1 MVEPDHICWGGE
13 HRHACSH
20 TLDVRDLYA
29 TYGKTDALRGIS
41 FSTHCG
47 HTLALIGPNGA
58 GKSTLINILA
68 GLIRP
73 DRGSVLWNGTSPDTC
88 RREFAYLPQRTEVDL
103 RFPLTVRDLVSMGRY
118 PMLGSWRSPGP
129 HDTGIVNRAL
139 EALDLEPLQHRQ
151 IGQLSGGQLQRAL
164 LARAVAQEA
173 HVLLL
178 DEPFTG
184 LDEPGTASLAELLRN
199 LAAEGRLIIAS
210 HHNLQNA
217 ADIFDRT
224 LLLHREQ
231 IAFGPTAEV
240 LCPQNIQRAFSTTAR

>member
-1 MVEPDHICWGGE
+1 M
-13 HRHACSH
+13 
-20 TLDVRDLYA
+20 
-29 TYGKTDALRGIS
+29 
-41 FSTHCG
+41 
-47 HTLALIGPNGA
+47 
-58 GKSTLINILA
+58 
-68 GLIRP
+68 
-73 DRGSVLWNGTSPDTC
+73 
-88 RREFAYLPQRTEVDL
+88 
-103 RFPLTVRDLVSMGRY
+103 
-118 PMLGSWRSPGP
+118 
-129 HDTGIVNRAL
+129 
-139 EALDLEPLQHRQ
+139 
-151 IGQLSGGQLQRAL
+151 
-164 LARAVAQEA
+164 AQEA

-240 LCPQNIQRAFSTTAR
+240 LCPQNIQHAFSTTAR